1 MKRIFL
7 IIISALLLSMI
18 SNGQWYNRRYGVSD
32 LNQLSR
38 EQLDLALTNA
48 NFEFGS
54 GIFMVVVGGIG
65 LYGGIYL
72 AKKAPPGD
80 IGGALGGLLITAI
93 SVPLEIAGWVIL
105 TINLKRIESI
115 KEVMKSRDLRLG
127 LSVYPKENRTRAQV
141 RAVSL
146 SLSLSLCFQYPEP
159 GSPPD

>member
-1 MKRIFL
+1 
-7 IIISALLLSMI
+7 MI

-48 NFEFGS
+48 NFEFAS
-54 GIFMVVVGGIG
+54 GIFMVVAGGIG

-127 LSVYPKENRTRAQV
+127 LSVYPKENICSGSHASLV
-141 RAVSL
+141 PCL
-146 SLSLSLCFQYPEP
+146 SLTINF
-159 GSPPD
+159 